1 MINKKKKLFLSML
14 LLLAGV
20 SMQAQSIA
28 NEQMDERFNDG
39 TKFPLGWFGEGWK
52 IKDGKAKAQ
61 ATEDSGS
68 GFPGMGGGGTPSP
81 STNPSTNPSD
91 NPSAGMPGMGSMF
104 GGNRVR
110 TYLLTPP
117 VSVKEGEDMVFSAR
131 KTNGDD
137 DGMGGGMGFNFDLK
151 AIMGF
156 TDTLFVVERSLYGKN
171 QWVRVADFTST
182 LTDKF
187 QTLTVSGTPEGEYR
201 FRFISYVDAEID
213 SVAGFHIDNKAPD
226 LLVTVD
232 SLHTHFVDYSV
243 CAKDSTKEFIV
254 INTGTSTLKVNIS
267 SDIPELFSIDQSKL
281 SIAAGDSAKL
291 NVTFHYDAG
300 TIGKNE
306 AMISFKPEDQ
316 RLNGASI
323 TVASVIT
330 DPDAWAVDFNDNKL
344 PVGCFGEGFVVKDGI
359 ATHYNP
365 AGGGM
370 AAMAA
375 IFGGGG
381 ASDWFMTPPLT
392 IRDVNDAV
400 IFSLKNGDGSYKG
413 PIIDPQANVTIE
425 KSVYG
430 SNKWERVDAYQF
442 KDTLYHT
449 KWISWLPA
457 GDYRFRFLSGDS
469 LCIDSIAGGR
479 INMNAPDLLVRHD
492 GRSVQ
497 TVNYGITRGN
507 FTKTFQ
513 LINTG
518 TAPLQLYAMS
528 SDPKFYTL
536 SQSMFNIPAGESATV
551 DVTFNH
557 NPEAL
562 GAHQAA
568 LLLMPQGCKVQ
579 MQMVYLSAYIT
590 YDDAWSEDFEQE
602 FEVEEGETPDL
613 PFEWS
618 TTGWLMTKGGGM
630 DMMAMMGMGG
640 GEKSWAPHADSDA
653 YELITPSLQAKKGDV
668 LRFYAD
674 ISSGWLNVYYKRE
687 GDNDWTYKDT
697 YITADSLYFIA
708 PLSGIYQLKFTGSS
722 VSVDDFVGFKTITP
736 WAALQDDSEAEAINA
751 EVIEH
756 FKGQKV
762 NVSYDRVLSAGQN
775 ADGTFTPKA
784 YTVCLP
790 YDFRFGELIEPGQV
804 KFYQLS
810 FIDNYRK
817 QFIFTDVYNVA
828 KAGQAYL
835 AVVNYGDVSLN
846 ALNVELKAEP
856 VTDIKQTTVN
866 DYDDWYFDDTY
877 TKVGQWKGNFSS
889 ISAKDA
895 DKKNMYCLL
904 ADGSWVRFTSEADAD
919 ASLRAFRGYFLSD
932 APIDLPAGTRGV
944 DKDANRFQTLFLGNT
959 SDGSLPDA
967 LDISFGAD
975 IPIPLLLGDANG
987 DGKLTKDD
995 VEAVANHIMGLLP
1008 EGEHFSKKNADVNG
1022 DEKVDA
1028 TDIVKLVNMISQ

>member
-1 MINKKKKLFLSML
+1 ML
-14 LLLAGV
+14 LLFVGV
-20 SMQAQSIA
+20 SMQAQSIVS
-28 NEQMDERFNDG
+28 EQMDERFNDG
-39 TKFPLGWFGEGWK
+39 TKFPRGWFGEGWK
-52 IKDGKAKAQ
+52 VENGKAKAK
-61 ATEDSGS
+61 ATEDSGNS
-68 GFPGMGGGGTPSP
+68 GFPGMGGGTGTQP
-81 STNPSTNPSD
+81 STNPSTTPSM
-91 NPSAGMPGMGSMF
+91 NGMPGMGSMF
-104 GGNRVR
+104 GGNRIR

-137 DGMGGGMGFNFDLK
+137 DGKGGGMGFNFDLK

-156 TDTLFVVERSLYGKN
+156 TDTLFVVERSVYGKN

-187 QTLTVSGTPEGEYR
+187 QTLTVSDTPKGEYR

-213 SVAGFHIDNKAPD
+213 SVAGFHIDNEAPD

-232 SLHTHFVDYSV
+232 SLHTRFVDYSV

-267 SDIPELFSIDQSKL
+267 SSIPELFSIDQSKL

-291 NVTFHYDAG
+291 NVTFHYNKG

-306 AMISFKPEDQ
+306 ALINFKPEDT
-316 RLNGASI
+316 RLFGHSI
-323 TVASVIT
+323 TAAAVIT
-330 DPDAWAVDFNDNKL
+330 DPGAWAVDFNDNKL

-365 AGGGM
+365 DGGGM

-479 INMNAPDLLVRHD
+479 INMNAPDLLVRHN

-568 LLLMPQGCKVQ
+568 LLLIPQGCKVQ

-613 PFEWS
+613 PFDWS

-674 ISSGWLNVYYKRE
+674 ISSGWLNVYYKCE
-687 GDNDWTYKDT
+687 GDKDWEYKDT

-722 VSVDDFVGFKTITP
+722 VSVDDFVGFKSITP
-736 WAALQDDSEAEAINA
+736 WAALQDNSEAEAINA

-784 YTVCLP
+784 YTICLP
-790 YDFRFGELIEPGQV
+790 YDFRFGELIEPGKI

-817 QFIFTDVYNVA
+817 QFIFTDVSNVA
-828 KAGQAYL
+828 KAGQAYI
-835 AVVNYGDVSLN
+835 AVVNYGEVSLN
-846 ALNVELKAEP
+846 ALNVELKAAP
-856 VTDIKQTTVN
+856 VTDEALTIVN
-866 DYDDWYFDDTY
+866 DYDDWYFDDQY
-877 TKVGQWKGNFSS
+877 TKVGQWEGNFSS

-904 ADGSWVRFTSEADAD
+904 ADGSWVRFTSEADAN
-919 ASLRAFRGYFLSD
+919 ASLNAFRGYFLSD
-932 APIDLPAGTRGV
+932 APIDQPAGTRGV
-944 DKDANRFQTLFLGNT
+944 DKDSNRFQTLFWSNMTDGN
-959 SDGSLPDA
+959 LPGA
-967 LDISFGAD
+967 LDIHYDAD
-975 IPIPLLLGDANG
+975 IPIPLLSGDANG
-987 DGKLTKDD
+987 DGVVNGKD
-995 VEAVANHIMGLLP
+995 VEAIAQHIMGELP
-1008 EGEHFSKKNADVNG
+1008 EGDHFSKKNADING
-1022 DEKVDA
+1022 DEKIDA
-1028 TDIVKLVNMISQ
+1028 TDIVQLVNRVNQ

>member
-1 MINKKKKLFLSML
+1 MKKKLLFSML
-14 LLLAGV
+14 LLFVGV

-28 NEQMDERFNDG
+28 NDQMDERFNDG

-52 IKDGKAKAQ
+52 IKNGKAKAK
-61 ATEDSGS
+61 ATEDSGNS
-68 GFPGMGGGGTPSP
+68 GFPGMGDGSMG
-81 STNPSTNPSD
+81 D
-91 NPSAGMPGMGSMF
+91 NPMGNNPMGDNPMGGMGSMF
-104 GGNRVR
+104 GGNRIK

-117 VSVKEGEDMVFSAR
+117 VSVKDGEDMVFSAR

-137 DGMGGGMGFNFDLK
+137 GGMGGGMGFNFDLK

-156 TDTLFVVERSLYGKN
+156 TDTLFVVERSVYGRN

-182 LTDKF
+182 LSDEF
-187 QTLTVSGTPEGEYR
+187 QTLTVSGTPKGEYR

-213 SVAGFHIDNKAPD
+213 SVAGFHIDNEAPD

-254 INTGTSTLKVNIS
+254 INTGTSLLKVNIS
-267 SDIPELFSIDQSKL
+267 SDDSGLFSVDNDKL
-281 SIAAGDSAKL
+281 SIAAGDSVKL
-291 NVTFHYDAG
+291 KVTFHYDAG
-300 TIGKNE
+300 EIGKNE
-306 AMISFKPEDQ
+306 AMISFKPEDS
-316 RLNGASI
+316 RLYGTNI
-323 TVASVIT
+323 TVAAVIT
-330 DPDAWAVDFNDNKL
+330 DPEVWAVDFNDNQM
-344 PVGCFGEGFVVKDGI
+344 PFGCFGEGFVVKEGI

-381 ASDWFMTPPLT
+381 ASEWFMTPPLT
-392 IRDVNDAV
+392 IQGVRDAV

-442 KDTLYHT
+442 KDTLNHV
-449 KWISWLPA
+449 KWISWFPA
-457 GDYRFRFLSGDS
+457 GDYRFRFVSGDS

-479 INMNAPDLLVRHD
+479 INMNAPDLLVRHN

-507 FTKTFQ
+507 YTKTFQ

-518 TAPLQLYAMS
+518 TSALQLYAMS
-528 SDPKFYTL
+528 SDPTFYTL
-536 SQSMFNIPAGESATV
+536 SQQMFNIAAGESATV
-551 DVTFNH
+551 DVTFKH
-557 NPEAL
+557 NPNAL

-568 LLLMPQGCKVQ
+568 LILIPQNAQ
-579 MQMVYLSAYIT
+579 IAMQMIYLSAYIT

-602 FEVEEGETPDL
+602 YEVEEGETPDL
-613 PFEWS
+613 PVGWS
-618 TTGWLMTKGGGM
+618 TTGWLVTKSGGM

-640 GEKSWAPHADSDA
+640 GEKSWAPHTDSDA

-674 ISSGWLNVYYKRE
+674 ISSGWLNVFYKR
-687 GDNDWTYKDT
+687 DIDTDWTYQDT

-722 VSVDDFVGFKTITP
+722 VSVDDFVGFQKPMP
-736 WAALQDDSEAEAINA
+736 WAALQDISETDDVNA

-762 NVSYDRVLSAGQN
+762 NVAYDRVLSAGQN
-775 ADGTFTPKA
+775 ADGTFVPKA

-790 YDFRFGELIEPGQV
+790 YDFRFGELVEPGKI

-817 QFIFTDVYNVA
+817 QFIFADVANVA
-828 KAGQAYL
+828 EAGKAYL
-835 AVVNYGDVSLN
+835 AVVNYGEVSLN
-846 ALNVELKAEP
+846 ALNVELKAAP
-856 VTDIKQTTVN
+856 ITDEALTAVN
-866 DYDDWYFDDTY
+866 DYDEWYFEDNY
-877 TKVGQWKGNFSS
+877 SKQGQWAGNFSS
-889 ISAKDA
+889 ISATEA
-895 DKKNMYCLL
+895 DNKNMFCLL
-904 ADGSWVRFTSEADAD
+904 ADGSWARFTSESDAD
-919 ASLRAFRGYFLSD
+919 ARLNAFRGFYLSD
-932 APIDLPAGTRGV
+932 APIDPPAGTRGI
-944 DKDANRFQTLFLGNT
+944 DKNSDRFQTLFMGNM
-959 SDGSLPDA
+959 SDGNMPDA
-967 LDISFGAD
+967 LDIHFDAD
-975 IPIPLLLGDANG
+975 IPIPFLLGDANG
-987 DGKLTKDD
+987 DGVLTEAD
-995 VEAVANHIMGLLP
+995 VKAIADHIMGQLP

-1022 DEKVDA
+1022 DEKINA
-1028 TDIVKLVNMISQ
+1028 ADIVELLNRIK